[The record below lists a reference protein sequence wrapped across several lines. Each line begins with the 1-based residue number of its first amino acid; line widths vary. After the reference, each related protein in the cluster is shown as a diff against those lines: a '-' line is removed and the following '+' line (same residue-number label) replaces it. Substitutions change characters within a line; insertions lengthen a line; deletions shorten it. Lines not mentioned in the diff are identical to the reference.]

1 LGGNVIHKGLEPVLS
16 KRGSNVLTASIQ
28 FSLDHRPEAVAHS
41 LQWARGLEHDLADRF
56 VGMYVNPWTLDYSEC
71 GRESICRFLGRG
83 QTPGVSSK
91 DPPLEFVV

>member
-1 LGGNVIHKGLEPVLS
+1 MIHKGLEPVLS